1 VTEAERIE
9 AVYAARARTLPAAR
23 DSLLHPGNLLIA
35 QERAQRFLD
44 GIVREGLAPLAGRA
58 ILDVGCGTGQWLREL
73 IHWGADPERLCGVDL
88 LPDRIAIARTKL
100 PASVGLEPADGV
112 RLPFDDARFDL
123 VLQSTVF
130 SSILD
135 GVVRRRV
142 AAEMQRVLRPGGLI
156 VWYDA
161 RVRSP
166 GNRSFAGIGGG
177 EIAALFPGWR
187 VRLTSLTLAPPLV
200 RWLAPRSL
208 AACQLLARVPILRTH
223 WLAFIRADY
232 LQSAKFSVVQKS

>member
-1 VTEAERIE
+1 VTESQRIE

-44 GIVREGLAPLAGRA
+44 GVAREGLTPLAGSQ

-100 PASVGLEPADGV
+100 PASVRLEPADGAQ
-112 RLPFDDARFDL
+112 LPFDDARFDL

-135 GVVRRRV
+135 RAVRQRV
-142 AAEMQRVLRPGGLI
+142 AAEMRRVLRPGGAI

-166 GNRSFAGIGGG
+166 GNRSFVGIGRR
-177 EIAALFPGWR
+177 EIAALFPGCR
-187 VRLTSLTLAPPLV
+187 MRLTSLTLAPPLA
-200 RWLAPRSL
+200 RWLAPRSR
-208 AACQLLARVPILRTH
+208 AACQVLGRVPILRTH
-223 WLAFIRADY
+223 WLAFIRSDQR
-232 LQSAKFSVVQKS
+232 QSAGFSVVQKS